1 MKLPALP
8 KPELPDVGGLIRDK
22 IKLKENL
29 VKSKLA
35 LAKGIVDSKV
45 NLVSSKLAALSGLL
59 SGFGKD
65 TNSYNAPKPS
75 YGPPSKPSYK
85 PSYGPPSYY

>member
-1 MKLPALP
+1 MPAIP
-8 KPELPDVGGLIRDK
+8 KPELPDVGGIIRDK

-45 NLVSSKLAALSGLL
+45 NLVSSKIAALSGLL
-59 SGFGKD
+59 SGLGKD
-65 TNSYNAPKPS
+65 SNAPKPS
-75 YGPPSKPSYK
+75 YGPPSR

>member
-1 MKLPALP
+1 MPALP
-8 KPELPDVGGLIRDK
+8 KPELPDIGGLIRNK

-45 NLVSSKLAALSGLL
+45 SLVSSKLSALTGLL
-59 SGFGKD
+59 AGLGKH

-75 YGPPSKPSYK
+75 YGPPSQPSYK